1 MKQVKILSLS
11 VFLILWELFFFV
23 IDVASLV
30 TSYIEHSMG
39 SEKRS
44 ILDEFE
50 ELLLKELVEKRN
62 YEKRILFVV
71 VCYFSFASIRS
82 SRSQMFFKIG
92 VLKKLA
98 MFKVKHLRWSLFLIK
113 SPSGLQSHLHF
124 Y

>member
-1 MKQVKILSLS
+1 MKHVKVLSLS

-71 VCYFSFASIRS
+71 VYYFSFASIRS
-82 SRSQMFFKIG
+82 SRSQMFFKTG

-98 MFKVKHLRWSLFLIK
+98 MFTEKHLRWSLFLIK
-113 SPSGLQSHLHF
+113 SPSGLHF

>member
-1 MKQVKILSLS
+1 MKHVKVLSLS

-71 VCYFSFASIRS
+71 VCYFNFASIRS
-82 SRSQMFFKIG
+82 SRSP
-92 VLKKLA
+92 V
-98 MFKVKHLRWSLFLIK
+98 VESLFNKVAFK
-113 SPSGLQSHLHF
+113 SSFLLKRASNTGVSL
-124 Y
+124 